1 MGEEEKKGFFFKIQ
15 EKYESYK
22 KEVEQKQQERL
33 EKEKQKTVNEV
44 SKWMN
49 DSLKD
54 LVSLPTEFKPLSVGG
69 TFGVVGGFTTK
80 DNVPVVSY
88 ITIRSYEKLVYP
100 MDYIFGSFAER
111 SVPTSIIAK
120 KISTRFMR
128 SERVLIPFE
137 SQLGATFDAKAV
149 WERKTGWNPLVETMN
164 NDKALISALTSLPNQ
179 STVFVTSKRYLTY
192 KIDDAN
198 EKNLECQ
205 CQIIPYENLAFIG
218 IRAIGLVRKD
228 NVKNI
233 VNLFRI
239 MRGHILSY
247 GHTVP
252 TSGHVAQDWITL
264 PIFIMNDYFL
274 PVKQALTSQPKDREE
289 KSAQEVLDSER
300 TRLKRFLVSI
310 EAYKK
315 AFVGEKK
322 GSFSYLVDAENPEE
336 AKKKVIEMFNEKQ
349 VPEGFSVRNISDPT
363 DMTAIGA
370 DVSKQ
375 YPLGM
380 LLRPILIEKR

>member
-80 DNVPVVSY
+80 DNVPVISY

-100 MDYIFGSFAER
+100 MDYIFGSYAER

-137 SQLGATFDAKAV
+137 SQLGVTFDAKAV

-164 NDKALISALTSLPNQ
+164 NDKALISL
-179 STVFVTSKRYLTY
+179 
-192 KIDDAN
+192 
-198 EKNLECQ
+198 
-205 CQIIPYENLAFIG
+205 
-218 IRAIGLVRKD
+218 
-228 NVKNI
+228 
-233 VNLFRI
+233 
-239 MRGHILSY
+239 
-247 GHTVP
+247 
-252 TSGHVAQDWITL
+252 
-264 PIFIMNDYFL
+264 
-274 PVKQALTSQPKDREE
+274 
-289 KSAQEVLDSER
+289 
-300 TRLKRFLVSI
+300 
-310 EAYKK
+310 
-315 AFVGEKK
+315 
-322 GSFSYLVDAENPEE
+322 
-336 AKKKVIEMFNEKQ
+336 
-349 VPEGFSVRNISDPT
+349 
-363 DMTAIGA
+363 
-370 DVSKQ
+370 
-375 YPLGM
+375 
-380 LLRPILIEKR
+380 

>member
-1 MGEEEKKGFFFKIQ
+1 
-15 EKYESYK
+15 
-22 KEVEQKQQERL
+22 
-33 EKEKQKTVNEV
+33 
-44 SKWMN
+44 
-49 DSLKD
+49 
-54 LVSLPTEFKPLSVGG
+54 
-69 TFGVVGGFTTK
+69 
-80 DNVPVVSY
+80 
-88 ITIRSYEKLVYP
+88 
-100 MDYIFGSFAER
+100 
-111 SVPTSIIAK
+111 
-120 KISTRFMR
+120 
-128 SERVLIPFE
+128 VLIPFE
-137 SQLGATFDAKAV
+137 SQLGATFDAKDV
-149 WERKTGWNPLVETMN
+149 WERKTGWNPLVEAMN
-164 NDKALISALTSLPNQ
+164 NNKALTSALTALPNQ

-198 EKNLECQ
+198 ERNLECQ

-218 IRAIGLVRKD
+218 VRALGLVRKD
-228 NVKNI
+228 SVKNI

-247 GHTVP
+247 GHTEP
-252 TSGHVAQDWITL
+252 TSGHVAQDWINL
-264 PIFIMNDYFL
+264 PIFLMNDYFL
-274 PVKQALTSQPKDREE
+274 PVKQALTSKPKEKEE
-289 KSAQEVLDSER
+289 ALID

-310 EAYKK
+310 EASKK

-322 GSFSYLVDAENPEE
+322 GSFSYLIDGENPEE

-349 VPEGFSVRNISDPT
+349 ASEGFSIRNVSEPT

>member
-22 KEVEQKQQERL
+22 KEAEQKQLEKL

-69 TFGVVGGFTTK
+69 TLGVVGGFTTK

-88 ITIRSYEKLVYP
+88 ITIRSYEKLVFP

-111 SVPTSIIAK
+111 PIPTSIIAK

-137 SQLGATFDAKAV
+137 SQLGATFDAKEV
-149 WERKTGWNPLVETMN
+149 WERKTGWNPLVEAMN
-164 NDKALISALTSLPNQ
+164 NNKALTSALTALPNQ

-198 EKNLECQ
+198 ERNLECQ

-218 IRAIGLVRKD
+218 VRTLGLVRKD
-228 NVKNI
+228 HVKNI

-247 GHTVP
+247 GHAVS
-252 TSGHVAQDWITL
+252 TSGHVAQDWINL

-274 PVKQALTSQPKDREE
+274 PVKQALTAKPKEKEE
-289 KSAQEVLDSER
+289 ALID

-322 GSFSYLVDAENPEE
+322 GSFSYLIDAENPEE
-336 AKKKVIEMFNEKQ
+336 AKKKVIEMFNEQQ
-349 VPEGFSVRNISDPT
+349 VPEGFSVRNVSDPT

-380 LLRPILIEKR
+380 LLRPILIEKK